1 METEWILSLCIG
13 IGLSA
18 ACGFR
23 VFLPLQVMSIA
34 AYAGHL
40 NLAPGF
46 EWIGSPAAL
55 AAFTVAT
62 TIEIAGYYVP
72 WVDHLLDTMAAPAA
86 FFAGSVATA
95 SMITDMSPFLRW
107 TLAAIA
113 GGGAA
118 SLVQGST
125 MLVRTI
131 STATTAGIGNPVVAT
146 IELGG
151 AVITSV
157 MALVAPMLTLMALIL
172 LSFLI
177 GRRLLRSRELKTSLE
192 SKRGQ
197 SRTTAY

>member
-1 METEWILSLCIG
+1 MLSINKIILLFLVCSLFNLRAQDVRNKNYSFQECITIALKNNG
-13 IGLSA
+13 TVWAWGYNSAGELGTAILLTQGDTNIAIQVAGLT
-18 ACGFR
+18 G
-23 VFLPLQVMSIA
+23 V
-34 AYAGHL
+34 
-40 NLAPGF
+40 
-46 EWIGSPAAL
+46 
-55 AAFTVAT
+55 
-62 TIEIAGYYVP
+62 
-72 WVDHLLDTMAAPAA
+72 
-86 FFAGSVATA
+86 
-95 SMITDMSPFLRW
+95 
-107 TLAAIA
+107 AAIA